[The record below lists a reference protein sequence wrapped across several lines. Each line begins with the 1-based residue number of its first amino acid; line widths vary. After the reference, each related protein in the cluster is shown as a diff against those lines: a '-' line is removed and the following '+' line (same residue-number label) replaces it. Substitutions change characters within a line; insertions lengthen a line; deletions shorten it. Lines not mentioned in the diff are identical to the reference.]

1 LPTQHGDQWL
11 VNIAC
16 RDRSAL
22 LARLSGALSSLDL
35 SVITAEIATWADGA
49 VLDIFTVQS
58 AVEPRLGAVSDAVQ
72 RSLQTRSVKTS
83 GGAHKLTVQLDHS
96 AHPWHS
102 IMRVEG
108 EDQVGLLRDITATL
122 AKLKVIIH
130 HAQIGTEQGRVH
142 NMFEVSDA
150 HGRKL
155 STQASNKIIRA
166 LR

>member
-1 LPTQHGDQWL
+1 
-11 VNIAC
+11 
-16 RDRSAL
+16 
-22 LARLSGALSSLDL
+22 
-35 SVITAEIATWADGA
+35 
-49 VLDIFTVQS
+49 
-58 AVEPRLGAVSDAVQ
+58 
-72 RSLQTRSVKTS
+72 
-83 GGAHKLTVQLDHS
+83 
-96 AHPWHS
+96 
-102 IMRVEG
+102 MRVEG

-130 HAQIGTEQGRVH
+130 HAQIGTEQGRVQ